1 MTERTSYAPGTPSW
15 VDLGTPDID
24 ATVAF
29 YSGLFGWQIEEG
41 PPEAGGYRMC
51 MLGDKPVAGMGPLMG
66 EGQPSAWSTY
76 VSVADADATAK
87 AVDAAGGMTFVPPM
101 DVLTVGRMAVFADP
115 TGAAISIWQPR
126 DHAGAGLVNEPN
138 TFCWNEL
145 VVRDGAK
152 ATPFY
157 EQVFGWKAVDS
168 GMEGMTYTLFDNGG
182 EQIAGMLEMDDSFP
196 AQVPNHWMVYFAVD
210 DCDAAVE
217 KLTSLGGK
225 VMMPAS
231 DSPVGRMAA
240 CLDST
245 GAAFS
250 VIKLAN

>member
-1 MTERTSYAPGTPSW
+1 MSNQGRFVWRELL
-15 VDLGTPDID
+15 VKN
-24 ATVAF
+24 
-29 YSGLFGWQIEEG
+29 Q
-41 PPEAGGYRMC
+41 
-51 MLGDKPVAGMGPLMG
+51 
-66 EGQPSAWSTY
+66 
-76 VSVADADATAK
+76 AK
-87 AVDAAGGMTFVPPM
+87 ASA
-101 DVLTVGRMAVFADP
+101 
-115 TGAAISIWQPR
+115 
-126 DHAGAGLVNEPN
+126 
-138 TFCWNEL
+138 
-145 VVRDGAK
+145 
-152 ATPFY
+152 FY